1 MAHVELELEVMTPGE
16 SEGVEPTT
24 GAPAGAGWVGGQWA
38 PWAAGPAQSSFGRWA
53 ETVIA
58 ADEPCLV
65 IDDAMTIVAASAA
78 CCALLGLA
86 DPSAAAGRPLLDA
99 GLRLVDFTAAR
110 SELAETEVDKIPP
123 LLAVTSGRQARGLLR
138 VDRAGDTG
146 DATVDAIATPLMV
159 DGKVAGSLTFFAP
172 V

>member
-1 MAHVELELEVMTPGE
+1 VAHVDLELEFSAPGE
-16 SEGVEPTT
+16 SDAVEPTT
-24 GAPAGAGWVGGQWA
+24 GPPAGAAWSSPTWSDTWPPHPA
-38 PWAAGPAQSSFGRWA
+38 PTSFGRWA
-53 ETVIA
+53 DTVFA

-65 IDDAMTIVAASAA
+65 IDDSMTIVAASAS
-78 CCALLGLA
+78 CCALLGLSDQRTA
-86 DPSAAAGRPLLDA
+86 VGRPLLDA

-138 VDRAGDTG
+138 VHRDNAND
-146 DATVDAIATPLMV
+146 TVDAIATPLLL

>member
-1 MAHVELELEVMTPGE
+1 VAHVELEIEALAPRE

-24 GAPAGAGWVGGQWA
+24 GPPAGAAWTPT
-38 PWAAGPAQSSFGRWA
+38 PWSTSFDRWA
-53 ETVIA
+53 ETVFA

-65 IDDAMTIVAASAA
+65 IDGSMTIVAASAT
-78 CCALLGLA
+78 CCELLGLA
-86 DPSAAAGRPLLDA
+86 DPRTAVGLPLRDA

-110 SELAETEVDKIPP
+110 SELTDTEVDKIPP

-138 VDRAGDTG
+138 VNHENA
-146 DATVDAIATPLMV
+146 DATVDAIATPLLL
-159 DGKVAGSLTFFAP
+159 DNKVVGSLTFFAT

>member
-1 MAHVELELEVMTPGE
+1 MAHVELELEALTPRE

-24 GAPAGAGWVGGQWA
+24 GPPAGAAWSAA
-38 PWAAGPAQSSFGRWA
+38 PWSTSFDRWA
-53 ETVIA
+53 ETVFA

-65 IDDAMTIVAASAA
+65 IDSSMTIVAASAA

-86 DPSAAAGRPLLDA
+86 DPRTAVGQPLLDA

-110 SELAETEVDKIPP
+110 SELTETEIEKIPP

-138 VDRAGDTG
+138 VHHDDI
-146 DATVDAIATPLMV
+146 DATVDAIATPLQREGETV
-159 DGKVAGSLTFFAP
+159 GSLTFFAT

>member
-1 MAHVELELEVMTPGE
+1 MAHVELELEVLAPGE

-24 GAPAGAGWVGGQWA
+24 GAPAGTAWA
-38 PWAAGPAQSSFGRWA
+38 PLAWTPPAPPTSFDRWA
-53 ETVIA
+53 ETVFA

-65 IDDAMTIVAASAA
+65 IDAEMTIVAASAS
-78 CCALLGLA
+78 CCELLGLA
-86 DPSAAAGRPLLDA
+86 DPRAAVGRPLLDA

-110 SELAETEVDKIPP
+110 TELTNIEVDKIPP

-138 VDRAGDTG
+138 VQSHHGEG
-146 DATVDAIATPLMV
+146 DATVDAIATPLHV
-159 DGKVAGSLTFFAP
+159 EGAVAGSLTFFAT